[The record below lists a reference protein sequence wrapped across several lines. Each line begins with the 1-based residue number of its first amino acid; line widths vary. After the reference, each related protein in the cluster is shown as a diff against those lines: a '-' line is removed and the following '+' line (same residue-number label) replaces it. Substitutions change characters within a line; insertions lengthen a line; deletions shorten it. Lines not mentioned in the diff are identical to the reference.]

1 MFKFIMIVNCSTTF
15 RFFLSMSSRNFK
27 LYDQFNYNTICE
39 FCIFSKNLTT
49 ISGFDKKELKRNET
63 YFSVLHFPTQ
73 KLE

>member
-1 MFKFIMIVNCSTTF
+1 MIGNCSKIEGF
-15 RFFLSMSSRNFK
+15 SLSVISRNFK

-63 YFSVLHFPTQ
+63 YFSVLHFPSQ